1 MTTVTVIYFMYHVA
15 LSPFGDYCLH
25 MVTTQQVAQ
34 RVTEALGDR
43 PVKWLA
49 EETLIPYT
57 TLTRR
62 LGDGNFTTAELFKI
76 AAVLELEPA
85 ALIGT
90 AA

>member
-1 MTTVTVIYFMYHVA
+1 
-15 LSPFGDYCLH
+15 

-62 LGDGNFTTAELFKI
+62 LGDGNFTAAELFKV

-85 ALIGT
+85 LLVGD